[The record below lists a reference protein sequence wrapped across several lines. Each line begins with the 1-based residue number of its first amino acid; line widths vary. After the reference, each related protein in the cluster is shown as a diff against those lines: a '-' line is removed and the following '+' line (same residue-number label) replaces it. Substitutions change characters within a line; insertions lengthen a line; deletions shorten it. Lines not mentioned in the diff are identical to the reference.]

1 MAYIC
6 SAKEML
12 EYIISTNKIKK
23 NFAIYFWRS
32 GI

>member
-1 MAYIC
+1 MAYICIC

-23 NFAIYFWRS
+23 NFAIYF
-32 GI
+32 